1 VVKAGIKSIWDEY
14 EGLNMDLGPGFRAVG
29 FSRTGLM
36 ELGFLGFRR
45 EADGGEGLVVVER
58 RWRPRVG
65 GGQCVWW
72 SFKRVKERVPR
83 VLFQE
88 LRFWRSLAGGSCAV
102 VINQRCRLRVG
113 SGRWSPPLLGG
124 GVTASS
130 RNLGFSTLF
139 LYFSCFFW
147 NVNGQKERELK
158 VQRKRSQKL

>member
-1 VVKAGIKSIWDEY
+1 MG
-14 EGLNMDLGPGFRAVG
+14 
-29 FSRTGLM
+29 
-36 ELGFLGFRR
+36 
-45 EADGGEGLVVVER
+45 DGGR
-58 RWRPRVG
+58 R
-65 GGQCVWW
+65 VWW
-72 SFKRVKERVPR
+72 SFKRVEERAAR
-83 VLFQE
+83 VLFRK
-88 LRFWRSLAGGSCAV
+88 LGFRRSLAGGSGV
-102 VINQRCRLRVG
+102 VVVDRTCRPRVG